1 MNESSPPQEFQV
13 IPCTLWKYNQQ
24 KHKRQGIIFILFL
37 IILLSFNFIRY
48 DIFMIDDIDEERDN
62 LKPFQGKKDWES
74 LKCEKLY
81 NEYFSTLFHT
91 ILI

>member
-1 MNESSPPQEFQV
+1 
-13 IPCTLWKYNQQ
+13 
-24 KHKRQGIIFILFL
+24 
-37 IILLSFNFIRY
+37 
-48 DIFMIDDIDEERDN
+48 MIDDIDEERDN

-74 LKCEKLY
+74 FKCEKLY